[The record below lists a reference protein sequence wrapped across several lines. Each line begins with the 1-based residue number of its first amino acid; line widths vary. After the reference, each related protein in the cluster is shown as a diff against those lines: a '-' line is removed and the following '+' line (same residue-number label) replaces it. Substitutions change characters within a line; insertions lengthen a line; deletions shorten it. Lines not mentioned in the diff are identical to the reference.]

1 MDVLKVPHENL
12 KEGHIVFKNL
22 VTSNFMMRKEMSAG
36 ATAQQLVA
44 EMAAHGSGTDAEEH
58 ERPEEL
64 EVPVARASPFRK
76 SSNINFFVSDAR

>member
-22 VTSNFMMRKEMSAG
+22 VTSNFMMRKEAE
-36 ATAQQLVA
+36 AKAQQLVA
-44 EMAAHGSGTDAEEH
+44 EMAANGGVLDGEEA
-58 ERPEEL
+58 ERPEEP
-64 EVPVARASPFRK
+64 EVPLARASPFRK

>member
-22 VTSNFMMRKEMSAG
+22 VTSNFMMRKEAG
-36 ATAQQLVA
+36 AKAQQLVA
-44 EMAAHGSGTDAEEH
+44 EMAAHGSGTDAEE
-58 ERPEEL
+58 PEEL
-64 EVPVARASPFRK
+64 EVPIARASPFRK

>member
-22 VTSNFMMRKEMSAG
+22 VTSNFMMRQEAG
-36 ATAQQLVA
+36 TQAQLVA
-44 EMAAHGSGTDAEEH
+44 EMAAANGIGPEDEEAE
-58 ERPEEL
+58 PEEL

>member
-22 VTSNFMMRKEMSAG
+22 VTSNFMMRKEAG
-36 ATAQQLVA
+36 AKAQQLVA
-44 EMAAHGSGTDAEEH
+44 EMAAHGSGPDGEEAEE
-58 ERPEEL
+58 PEEP
-64 EVPVARASPFRK
+64 EVPLARASPFRK